1 MIGAPIAQI
10 RLIQIRP
17 IRSVFGILNKELK
30 TATNVGVATLAKN
43 DNGQTFLQLYGFGG
57 IDETTHVILRDDGNI
72 LTLEIDQNA
81 PLERCVVFNKANK
94 ETKIL
99 IDYFEEFDAI
109 NALFVRVGNTY
120 IQCKGVKVKV

>member
-1 MIGAPIAQI
+1 M
-10 RLIQIRP
+10 
-17 IRSVFGILNKELK
+17 VFGILNKELK